1 MPSPLTPTRRAAC
14 ESGPK
19 IVHLGPVRPVSPSG
33 GAGARRSFSPS
44 GQRSGIG
51 GTRSAL
57 ALSRE
62 MVVES
67 PVLVRMTVRRIRV
80 AQAML
85 GYPLLP
91 LANVSSMDSAIAD
104 MNGELAE
111 TEGLV
116 KAWSRAEAVEMLMQE
131 TKDLIEE
138 WRDEEEL
145 NGIGDDS
152 GVLVDVEEPRS
163 PLS

>member
-1 MPSPLTPTRRAAC
+1 M
-14 ESGPK
+14 
-19 IVHLGPVRPVSPSG
+19 
-33 GAGARRSFSPS
+33 RSHK
-44 GQRSGIG
+44 
-51 GTRSAL
+51 
-57 ALSRE
+57 SR
-62 MVVES
+62 
-67 PVLVRMTVRRIRV
+67 VRRGGCNLSSGAVDQVGLWTGVIR
-80 AQAML
+80 A
-85 GYPLLP
+85 
-91 LANVSSMDSAIAD
+91 SA
-104 MNGELAE
+104 
-111 TEGLV
+111 EGLV